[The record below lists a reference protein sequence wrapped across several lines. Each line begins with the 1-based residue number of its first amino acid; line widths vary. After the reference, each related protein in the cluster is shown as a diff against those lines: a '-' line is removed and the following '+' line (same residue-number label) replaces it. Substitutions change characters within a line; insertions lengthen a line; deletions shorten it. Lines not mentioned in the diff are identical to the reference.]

1 MHPGLMG
8 KILEGCL
15 SVGTRV
21 RMESRVVGVAGFGP
35 GTPVGAQG
43 SLGPRGEPGKTN
55 VFCPHLEDCTLMP
68 RPEVTLEAGPSQA
81 LPPSPVGYTGSGG
94 EPGSRFS

>member
-1 MHPGLMG
+1 MEEPP
-8 KILEGCL
+8 EGCL

-35 GTPVGAQG
+35 ATPVGAQG
-43 SLGPRGEPGKTN
+43 SLGRRGEPGKTG
-55 VFCPHLEDCTLMP
+55 FLLSTLRRLCTHAP
-68 RPEVTLEAGPSQA
+68 KVTLKAGPCQP
-81 LPPSPVGYTGSGG
+81 LPTPTVGYTGSGG